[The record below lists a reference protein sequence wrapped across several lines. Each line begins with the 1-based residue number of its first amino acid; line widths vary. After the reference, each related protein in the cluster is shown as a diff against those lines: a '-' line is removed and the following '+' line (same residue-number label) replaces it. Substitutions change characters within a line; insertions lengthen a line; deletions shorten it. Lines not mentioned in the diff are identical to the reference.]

1 MVGWLVELN
10 AIFINLGLHLCLAAT
25 VGRDNKVNHNIN
37 YELTTGESHYMKI
50 DSFFTRPK
58 LKILVLFSLRVIH
71 NTVEQL

>member
-25 VGRDNKVNHNIN
+25 VGRDNKVNHSIN

-58 LKILVLFSLRVIH
+58 LKY
-71 NTVEQL
+71 